1 MLSLFLSF
9 SSSLWCRPSGLPV
22 NCSCTHRQTDRYIYF
37 LKAIMITTSFFLLF
51 LYSWMH
57 INENSKVVLPTVTVI
72 AAVMVIEKKNNPIL
86 PLYKKKNS
94 LSLIVVFVVV
104 VKQEVRISSAFL
116 DMSFELD
123 TYSLRDVIVII
134 CVRETLSLT
143 SITENKCSIIALTIK
158 RRRHAH

>member
-1 MLSLFLSF
+1 
-9 SSSLWCRPSGLPV
+9 
-22 NCSCTHRQTDRYIYF
+22 
-37 LKAIMITTSFFLLF
+37 
-51 LYSWMH
+51 MH
-57 INENSKVVLPTVTVI
+57 INENSKVILLTVTVI
-72 AAVMVIEKKNNPIL
+72 AAVMVIEMKTNPIL
-86 PLYKKKNS
+86 SLYKKKENS